1 MLSKVKKN
9 GLLICIILLLFFIW
23 RAYSSH
29 VELNQFKNQIIKLKD
44 GEQVFV
50 EKINEQ
56 GIKIAEQDQI
66 ILTQKDAIAYNLLEI
81 SNLKKVNSQVTI
93 KTITKIDSI
102 YIPIIDTI
110 DRIVYDTTG
119 IAFLKLPTKFGLDTE
134 WYSLFSTVNR
144 SGLLIDSLSLFNR
157 QTITLGLKS
166 NGIFKSP
173 TPTVIVQNENPYVN
187 ISSMKNVVI
196 KDNTRFYDK
205 KSFWYGI
212 GIGTGIL
219 IPVLINNGK

>member
-1 MLSKVKKN
+1 MVSKVKKN
-9 GLLICIILLLFFIW
+9 GLLICIILLLFFMW

-29 VELNQFKNQIIKLKD
+29 VELGEYKNQIIKLKD

-56 GIKIAEQDQI
+56 GLKIGEQDQV
-66 ILTQKDAIAYNLLEI
+66 ILSQKDAIAYNLLEI
-81 SNLKKVNSQVTI
+81 SNLKKVKSQVTI
-93 KTITKIDSI
+93 RTITKIDSV

-110 DRIVYDTTG
+110 DRIVYDTSG
-119 IAFLKLPTKFGLDTE
+119 IALLKLPTKFGLENE
-134 WYSLFSTVNR
+134 WYSLFSTINKG
-144 SGLLIDSLSLFNR
+144 GLLIDSLSLFNR

-205 KSFWYGI
+205 KGFWFGV

-219 IPVLINNGK
+219 VPFLVK